1 MKTRLQIFLVLFC
14 TIFLFGQNQNW
25 NEIKNNYFQKIISEN
40 SNELITDNDSIILS
54 TMEVEKTNE
63 KIENFDFGKSLIG
76 DKTTFQDFKSK
87 LNVDNFKPSLK
98 KNSEYLIKIDIP
110 KEKLHEYQIYLNDST
125 KSYELKKLQKFL
137 KTNYQFEKLQY
148 ISKEDAAKE
157 AKKVLGIDSEN
168 LFEEN
173 IFPASFEL
181 TSKNQIDLK
190 KIQDKFPKII
200 DDYRSNERE
209 IKSIILKIK
218 T

>member
-1 MKTRLQIFLVLFC
+1 MFC
-14 TIFLFGQNQNW
+14 TNFLFGQNQNW

-87 LNVDNFKPSLK
+87 LNFDNFKPSLK

-110 KEKLHEYQIYLNDST
+110 KEKLYEYQIYLNDST
-125 KSYELKKLQKFL
+125 KSNELKKLQKFL

-157 AKKVLGIDSEN
+157 AKKMIGIDSEE

-173 IFPASFEL
+173 IFPASIEL

-190 KIQDKFPKII
+190 KIQNKFTKII